1 MIIEI
6 KENTFKSNNF
16 KGLNYLIQILTY
28 KQRYELFVELA
39 IVRYTGNYQK
49 LDFDDQKVIEDSY
62 NKIVQEGT
70 TPKYFVSESN
80 VDGNVFCIEEAIRFF
95 NQPVSVIL
103 ENSLNDQRFLCAI
116 IKHFDS
122 AREVQRHLDNGWI
135 QFENAGGCTNV
146 INFIQ
151 GKLHSFNNL
160 SHRHNKDNRA
170 YLRCFVLLDSDKEYP
185 LAPTKPE
192 LEKLLAFLNKNDI
205 KSHILEKRCME
216 NYMPDEVFNDIA
228 YTAEL
233 KKWFD
238 AYHDLSNEQKDFL
251 NIPDGFSSK
260 NPDGTPKSTRN
271 VLKRDVQDLYSD
283 VSQPNYET
291 LDRGFKMANFNTT
304 FPRYFEHRQVDKL
317 TLQSRCG
324 NTNELQGIL
333 NKIADLL

>member
-6 KENTFKSNNF
+6 KENTFKGNNF

-28 KQRYELFVELA
+28 KQRYELFVEWT
-39 IVRYTGNYQK
+39 IVKDTGYYQK
-49 LDFDDQKVIEDSY
+49 LDFDDQREIEDSY
-62 NKIVQEGT
+62 NKIIQEGT
-70 TPKYFVSESN
+70 NPKYFVSESN
-80 VDGNVFCIEEAIRFF
+80 VDSNSFHIEEAIRFF

-103 ENSLNDQRFLCAI
+103 ENSLNDRWFLHAI
-116 IKHFDS
+116 IKYWDK
-122 AREVQRHLDNGWI
+122 AGEVQRHLDNGWI
-135 QFENAGGCTNV
+135 QFENACGCTN
-146 INFIQ
+146 IKNFIE

-160 SHRHNKDNRA
+160 SCQHKKDNHT

-185 LAPTKPE
+185 HAPTKYE
-192 LEKLLAFLNKNDI
+192 QLLAFLNDKNV

-216 NYMPDEVFNDIA
+216 NYMPNEVFNAIA
-228 YTAEL
+228 DTAEL
-233 KKWFD
+233 KKWLG
-238 AYHDLSNEQKDFL
+238 AYHYLSIEQKDFL

-271 VLKRDVQDLYSD
+271 ALKREVQDLYSD
-283 VSQPNYET
+283 VSQSNYET
-291 LDRGFKMANFNTT
+291 LDRGFKMANFKTT
-304 FPRYFEHRQVDKL
+304 FPVYFEHHQVHKS